1 MTRRP
6 IKGGSRF
13 EDIASFSRAV
23 VDDDMI
29 YLSGT
34 TGHYHET
41 GSFPDGAAALVN
53 LLRISLGATM

>member
-6 IKGGSRF
+6 IKGGQRF

-41 GSFPDGAAALVN
+41 GSFPDGAAAPVK
-53 LLRISLGATM
+53 LLRIRLRATI

>member
-1 MTRRP
+1 MTRRL

-41 GSFPDGAAALVN
+41 GSFPDGAA
-53 LLRISLGATM
+53 RQRW

>member
-1 MTRRP
+1 MARRL
-6 IKGGSRF
+6 ITGGSRF

-23 VDDDMI
+23 VDGDMI

-41 GSFPDGAAALVN
+41 SSFADGAAEQA
-53 LLRISLGATM
+53 

>member
-1 MTRRP
+1 MTRHL

-23 VDDDMI
+23 VDGDMI

-34 TGHYHET
+34 TGH
-41 GSFPDGAAALVN
+41 N
-53 LLRISLGATM
+53 RK